1 MKVTIGL
8 EKEEALMTNRPVRRS
23 PEACSTMEEL
33 RIEIDTIDSELV
45 ALIAE
50 RARFIDRAI
59 VLKKRDGLPA
69 YIPQRVEEVVANVRK
84 TARDLGAPEH
94 VVETIWRVMVDE
106 FISIESGRLAG
117 PPHAL
122 DVPR

>member
-1 MKVTIGL
+1 
-8 EKEEALMTNRPVRRS
+8 MTNPPARRS

-33 RIEIDTIDSELV
+33 RVEIDKIDSELV

-69 YIPQRVEEVVANVRK
+69 YIPQRVEEVIAKVRK

-117 PPHAL
+117 PSSAL
-122 DVPR
+122 DVPRR

>member
-1 MKVTIGL
+1 
-8 EKEEALMTNRPVRRS
+8 MTSPARRA
-23 PEACSTMEEL
+23 PDECSTMEEL
-33 RIEIDTIDSELV
+33 RVAIDEIDSELV

-69 YIPQRVEEVVANVRK
+69 YIPERVEEVVANVRK

-94 VVETIWRVMVDE
+94 VVETVWRVMVDE
-106 FISIESGRLAG
+106 FIAIEGARLAG
-117 PPHAL
+117 PSPAL
-122 DVPR
+122 DAPRR

>member
-1 MKVTIGL
+1 
-8 EKEEALMTNRPVRRS
+8 MTNPTVRRS
-23 PEACSTMEEL
+23 PEACNSMEDL
-33 RIEIDTIDSELV
+33 RVEIDRIDSGLV

-69 YIPQRVEEVVANVRK
+69 YIPERVEEVVANVRRL
-84 TARDLGAPEH
+84 AREEGAPEH

-106 FISIESGRLAG
+106 FIAIESGHLAQNS
-117 PPHAL
+117 L
-122 DVPR
+122 K